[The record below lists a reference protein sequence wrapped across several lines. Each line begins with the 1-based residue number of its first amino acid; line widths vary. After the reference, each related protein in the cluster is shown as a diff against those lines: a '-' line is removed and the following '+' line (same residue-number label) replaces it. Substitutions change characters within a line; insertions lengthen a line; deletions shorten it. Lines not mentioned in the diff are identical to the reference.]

1 MFYTRLVILL
11 FLLSFYKSYTAQQYS
26 FYNYKEGNGLSKNSV
41 LGITQLPNGEIWAG
55 TNDGGVNILN
65 GINIKTLSKTDGLVD
80 NVIYDISYNNDS
92 VYISTNGGI
101 NVYYNEIISTPIF
114 KDSLAEKRTFMTLI
128 SRTGRKILA
137 TGKGLC
143 ELIGDT
149 IYPIT
154 SSDSLLNMSPVIH
167 IRESKNGDIWCS
179 TMGNGI
185 FILKKTGVKHITNNR
200 LFTYTF
206 STFPFNDSTTWIL
219 SYQGLYSI
227 INDSIIQLIE
237 RKDHTYY
244 YYAIRD
250 KKENIWITGQF
261 GLQKISKNGNKT
273 IFTKKNGLA
282 ANETWKVFDD
292 KEGNIWIT
300 LKKLGISKLTSE
312 AFVKYDQNFGLD
324 TNIVRDIIVDNDSS
338 RWIGTYK
345 GLTQIIN
352 DKIINYKQNNTSKD
366 RIMAIAKY
374 KSMLLALSDDGI
386 NILNKEHY
394 YNIKNINGRN
404 DNRFAGECIYID
416 TLSNKILLGSF
427 VLGVAELKTDKIIL
441 VNDSL
446 GFPDRI
452 GIFSIIRTKDN
463 VLWFA
468 TEKGVYKFRSNK
480 LERELLLSTEKT
492 RSLTLDKEGRLWVGN
507 SDGIFFQTQK
517 GNFKAV
523 YEKDTLKNNTIYSL
537 QFDNNGILWAGKIDG
552 IDRISIKGEEIVQI
566 KHYDEKR
573 GCNVGTLNNN
583 AIAVSPNNHMW
594 FGSDRGLFE
603 YNPDE
608 DYPNYVESITSI
620 TDIRLFSQPT
630 NWREYS
636 DSLDK
641 NGFPI
646 ELELEYTQNY
656 LTFDYIG
663 ICHKYP
669 QGVEY
674 QCKLEGF
681 DKDWVNKGTK
691 RSAIYGNLPPGK
703 YTFLVKSCNNEGVW
717 NNKPKSFSFKI
728 LPPFWQ
734 TWWFYSIC
742 IGIVIAGIIS
752 YLKIR
757 SANIQI
763 TKKNKV
769 IEEKN
774 EEIMDSINYAK
785 RIQDAMLPDSK
796 MRHLMPN
803 SFVFF
808 NPKDV
813 VSGDFYWMKRVD
825 NKMLFAVVD
834 CTGHGVPGAFVSMI
848 GFSGLNRAVNEY
860 KLIHPADILE
870 KLADFVV
877 ESFAKHEQK
886 SINDGM
892 DAALCALDT
901 ETLVLEFAG
910 ANNSVYIVRK
920 EDKPLISPNGE
931 PIPTKDLGKLKEIK
945 ATRRPIGKSDRKI
958 PFENHVIQ
966 LEKGDTIYLFSDG
979 FPDQFGGERGKKY
992 MYKSFK
998 RFLLTIQDLPIQ
1010 QQEQAI
1016 KEEFIRWIKEE
1027 YEQIDDVCVMGIK
1040 V

>member
-1 MFYTRLVILL
+1 MYYTRLVVILFFLL
-11 FLLSFYKSYTAQQYS
+11 FCKSYTAQQYS
-26 FYNYKEGNGLSKNSV
+26 FYNYKEENGLSKNSV
-41 LGITQLPNGEIWAG
+41 LGITQLPNGEIWIG
-55 TNDGGVNILN
+55 TNDGGINILDGINIRTLSKSDGLTDNVVYDLLYINDSVLISTNN
-65 GINIKTLSKTDGLVD
+65 GINIYHN
-80 NVIYDISYNNDS
+80 NVIY
-92 VYISTNGGI
+92 
-101 NVYYNEIISTPIF
+101 TPTFI
-114 KDSLAEKRTFMTLI
+114 DSLAEKRTYMVFKTKDQKKL
-128 SRTGRKILA
+128 LA
-137 TGKGLC
+137 TGKGIC
-143 ELIGDT
+143 ELKGDT
-149 IYPIT
+149 IYPVQT
-154 SSDSLLNMSPVIH
+154 SDTLLNKAIVIH
-167 IRESKNGDIWCS
+167 IREDNNGTLWCS
-179 TMGNGI
+179 TMGKGI
-185 FILKKTGVKHITNNR
+185 FLLKKDKTVKR
-200 LFTYTF
+200 LSNHNLFNYTF
-206 STFPFNDSTTWIL
+206 STFPINDSTTWAL
-219 SYQGLYSI
+219 TYQGIYSI
-227 INDSIIQLIE
+227 KEDTVQLIE
-237 RKDHTYY
+237 RQKHNYY
-244 YYAIRD
+244 YNAIKDRN
-250 KKENIWITGQF
+250 ENIWVTSKLGV
-261 GLQKISKNGNKT
+261 QKITSRGHKT
-273 IFTKKNGLA
+273 YYTGKNGLA
-282 ANETWKVFDD
+282 SDDAWKVFEDR
-292 KEGNIWIT
+292 EGNIWIT
-300 LKKLGISKLTSE
+300 LKKLGVSKLVSE
-312 AFVKYDQNFGLD
+312 AFIKFDKSYGLNSD
-324 TNIVRDIIVDNDSS
+324 DISSIIIENDSS
-338 RWIGTYK
+338 KWLG
-345 GLTQIIN
+345 
-352 DKIINYKQNNTSKD
+352 TSK
-366 RIMAIAKY
+366 
-374 KSMLLALSDDGI
+374 GI
-386 NILNKEHY
+386 NHITNQGISSYSLNHKSKDNIRAIVRNKNEIISTSEDGVNILHNNYYY
-394 YNIKNINGRN
+394 YNITTK
-404 DNRFAGECIYID
+404 DNRFAGKYIYID
-416 TLSNKILLGSF
+416 SLTNSILLGSS
-427 VLGVAELKTDKIIL
+427 VSGVAELRNEEIIYI
-441 VNDSL
+441 NDSL

-452 GIFSIIRTKDN
+452 GIFSIIRTKDSI
-463 VLWFA
+463 LWFG
-468 TEKGVYKFRSNK
+468 TEKGLYQFFDNQLK
-480 LERELLLSTEKT
+480 LVHILSTEKT
-492 RSLTLDKEGRLWVGN
+492 RSLTTDHEGRLWVGN
-507 SDGIFFQTQK
+507 SDGIFFRTK
-517 GNFKAV
+517 LDNYKAV
-523 YEKDTLKNNTIYSL
+523 YKKDTIKNNTIYSL

-566 KHYDEKR
+566 KHYDKKR
-573 GCNVGTLNNN
+573 GCNIGTINNN

-608 DYPNYVESITSI
+608 DYPNYTESITSI

-630 NWREYS
+630 DWSKYS
-636 DSLDK
+636 NQLNK

-646 ELELEYTQNY
+646 QLELEYTQNY

-681 DKDWVNKGTK
+681 DKDWINKGTN
-691 RSAIYGNLPPGK
+691 RTAIYGNLPPGK

-717 NNKPKSFSFKI
+717 NKEPKRFSFKI

-742 IGIVIAGIIS
+742 LGIIIAGIIS

-796 MRHLMPN
+796 MRYLMPN

-892 DAALCALDT
+892 DAALCCLDK
-901 ETLVLEFAG
+901 ETLILEFAG

-920 EDKPLISPNGE
+920 VDKPLISPEGE
-931 PIPTKDLGKLKEIK
+931 PISTKDLGKLKEIK

-958 PFENHVIQ
+958 PFENIAVQ

-979 FPDQFGGERGKKY
+979 FPDQFGGEKGKKY
-992 MYKSFK
+992 MYKAFK

-1016 KEEFIRWIKEE
+1016 KEEFARWIKDE
-1027 YEQIDDVCVMGIK
+1027 YEQIDDVCVMGIR